1 MPNYEKPKTSPEELK
16 EVEEKKVISYD
27 SKSIFEKMSDK
38 AKKIASA
45 VYEGV
50 YQMPVANRIVGKMEI
65 AYNQKIIDIYDKK
78 MAKRKNKLDA
88 IDYCLNIFETAEK
101 ELPEFKKELEK
112 EGVPGTASLEIQ
124 LKKIAQQ
131 KEEFL
136 NKRDK
141 IQTKF
146 EAKENKRDLFIEKRD
161 AVAKKTH

>member
-16 EVEEKKVISYD
+16 EVEKKEVIFYD
-27 SKSIFEKMSDK
+27 NKSIFEKMSDK

-101 ELPEFKKELEK
+101 ELPEFKKGIGK
-112 EGVPGTASLEIQ
+112 GRGARYCFFGNTIKKNCSAKRGVF
-124 LKKIAQQ
+124 K
-131 KEEFL
+131 
-136 NKRDK
+136 
-141 IQTKF
+141 QT
-146 EAKENKRDLFIEKRD
+146 R
-161 AVAKKTH
+161 